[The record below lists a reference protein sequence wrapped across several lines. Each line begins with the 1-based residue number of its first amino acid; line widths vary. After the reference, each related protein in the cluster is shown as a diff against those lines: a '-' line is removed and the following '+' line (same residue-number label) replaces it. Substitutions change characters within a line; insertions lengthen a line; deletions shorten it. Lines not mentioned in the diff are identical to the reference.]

1 MGLNIDMSGH
11 HLAQFNVARLK
22 YPVDDPRIADFV
34 ANLERVNLAA
44 ERMPGFVWRFKD
56 ESGNSTGVAIKGDP
70 LLIPNFSVWESAE
83 ALEGYVWNTVH
94 KFVYARR
101 AEWFEAHEASYLVM
115 WRIAPGEI
123 PTLDEAIARLDD
135 LRENGP
141 TEHAFGWENLPNVA
155 QWREQRCA

>member
-1 MGLNIDMSGH
+1 MTLSVDMTGK
-11 HLAQFNVARLK
+11 HLAQFNLAWLR

-34 ANLERVNLAA
+34 ANLDRVNLAA

-70 LLIPNFSVWESAE
+70 QLIPNFSVWESAD
-83 ALEGYVWNTVH
+83 ALEKYVWNTVH

-101 AEWFEAHEASYLVM
+101 AEWFEAHEAAYLVM
-115 WRIAPGEI
+115 WGVEPGVI
-123 PTLDEAIARLDD
+123 PTLEEAIERLEH
-135 LRENGP
+135 LREHGP
-141 TEHAFGWENLPNVA
+141 SDYAFGWENLPEVA